1 MLKRKKNTASVIAT
15 GIGIA
20 TLGLSTPLFAAADAI
35 TDGIGKALSEGDV
48 ALNLRYR
55 YEYVDQDGKPEDA
68 DASTLKSRLTL
79 KSAVVGGFMGLV
91 EVDNLSYIGSE
102 RFNNTENG
110 KTKYP
115 VVADPD
121 YTEINQLFFSY
132 AFDDKHKTTIGR
144 QRINHS
150 DQRFMGGVAWRQ
162 NEQTFDAVRIQSSP
176 IDKLNI
182 DYSYIW
188 RVNRIF
194 GPNGDDNNFT
204 GDKHIALAAYQF
216 NAQHTL
222 SGFAYLLD
230 MNESPALS
238 SSTYGLEYKG
248 GFTVSD
254 DLSLGLNLSYAE
266 QSDYKDSP
274 LNYDAGYYFG
284 ELSAKFQPVTVAIGH
299 EVLES
304 DNGVSFKTPLATL
317 HKFQGFADKF
327 LVTPADGIEDSYLK
341 VATKVAGVKLVAVYH
356 DFQAE
361 SGGMDYGSEIDF
373 VAAYT
378 FSKNY
383 SVLFKYAA
391 YDAGEYATDTDKAWL
406 MVTAAF

>member
-1 MLKRKKNTASVIAT
+1 MLNRSKHTVPVAISIA
-15 GIGIA
+15 I
-20 TLGLSTPLFAAADAI
+20 LSLSTPLIASADTSAE
-35 TDGIGKALSEGDV
+35 GIDKALSEGDI

-55 YEYVDQDGKPEDA
+55 YEQVDQDGKPEDA
-68 DASTLKSRLTL
+68 RASTLRSRLTL
-79 KSAVVGGFMGLV
+79 KSGVIGGFMGLV
-91 EVDNLSYIGSE
+91 EVDNVSYIGSE

-121 YTEINQLFFSY
+121 YTEINQFFFSY
-132 AFDDKHKTTIGR
+132 AFDDDNKTTIGR

-150 DQRFMGGVAWRQ
+150 GQRFIGGVAWRH
-162 NEQTFDAVRIQSSP
+162 NEQTFDAARLQLSP
-176 IDKLNI
+176 LDKLTI

-194 GPNGDDNNFT
+194 GPAGDNNNFT
-204 GDKHIALAAYQF
+204 GDNHVAIATYVFNEQHSLA
-216 NAQHTL
+216 
-222 SGFAYLLD
+222 GFTYLLD

-248 GFTVSD
+248 SLMVNN
-254 DLSLGLNLSYAE
+254 DLSLAVNVSYAE

-274 LNYDAGYYFG
+274 LNYDSAYYFG
-284 ELSAKFQPVTVAIGH
+284 ELSAKFKPLSIAVGH
-299 EVLES
+299 EVLAS

-317 HKFQGFADKF
+317 HKFQGFADTF
-327 LVTPADGIEDSYLK
+327 LATPANGIKDSYLK
-341 VATKVAGVKLVAVYH
+341 VATKVGGVKLVAVYH
-356 DFQAE
+356 DFEAE
-361 SGGMDYGSEIDF
+361 TGGMAYGSEIDV

-391 YDAGEYATDTDKAWL
+391 FDADNYSSDTDKAWVML
-406 MVTAAF
+406 TAAF

>member
-1 MLKRKKNTASVIAT
+1 MLKHLSLAT
-15 GIGIA
+15 PLTLSLALLSLSTTEFVHAQVLPSGIG
-20 TLGLSTPLFAAADAI
+20 AAI
-35 TDGIGKALSEGDV
+35 QGGDID
-48 ALNLRYR
+48 LQLRYR

-68 DASTLKSRLTL
+68 KASTLRSRITLT
-79 KSAVVGGFMGLV
+79 SGTVGGFMGLV
-91 EVDNLSYIGSE
+91 EADNLSYIGSD
-102 RFNNTENG
+102 RFNNSENG
-110 KTKYP
+110 KTNYP

-132 AFDDKHKTTIGR
+132 AFDGNNKTTIGR

-150 DQRFMGGVAWRQ
+150 GQRFIGGVAWRQ
-162 NEQTFDAVRIQSSP
+162 NEQTFDAARLQFSP
-176 IDKLNI
+176 IDKLSI

-194 GPNGDDNNFT
+194 GPNGNNNNFT
-204 GDKHIALAAYQF
+204 GDNHVAIASYQF
-216 NAQHTL
+216 NAAHSL

-248 GFTVSD
+248 GFTIND
-254 DLSLGLNLSYAE
+254 DISLGLNLSYAE

-284 ELSAKFQPVTVAIGH
+284 ELSAKLKPVTIALGH

-304 DNGVSFKTPLATL
+304 DKGISFKTPLATL

-327 LVTPADGIEDSYLK
+327 LLTPTDGIKDSYLK
-341 VATKVAGVKLVAVYH
+341 VATQIGGVKLLAVYH
-356 DFQAE
+356 HFEAE
-361 SGGMDYGSEIDF
+361 NGGMNYGSEIDF

-383 SVLFKYAA
+383 KLLFKYAA
-391 YDAGEYATDTDKAWL
+391 YDADDYATDTDKAWL
-406 MVTAAF
+406 MLTAAF

>member
-1 MLKRKKNTASVIAT
+1 MLKHLSLAT
-15 GIGIA
+15 PLTLSLALLSLSTTEFVHAQVLPSGIG
-20 TLGLSTPLFAAADAI
+20 AAI
-35 TDGIGKALSEGDV
+35 QGGDID
-48 ALNLRYR
+48 LQLRYR

-68 DASTLKSRLTL
+68 KASTLRSRITLT
-79 KSAVVGGFMGLV
+79 SGTVGGFMGLV
-91 EVDNLSYIGSE
+91 EADNLSYIGSD
-102 RFNNTENG
+102 RFNNSENG
-110 KTKYP
+110 KTNYP

-132 AFDDKHKTTIGR
+132 AFDDNNKTTIGR

-150 DQRFMGGVAWRQ
+150 GQRFIGGVAWRQ
-162 NEQTFDAVRIQSSP
+162 NEQTFDAARLQFSP
-176 IDKLNI
+176 IDKLSI

-194 GPNGDDNNFT
+194 GPNGDNNNFT
-204 GDKHIALAAYQF
+204 GDNHVAIASYQF
-216 NAQHTL
+216 NAAHSL

-248 GFTVSD
+248 GFTIND
-254 DLSLGLNLSYAE
+254 DISLGLNLSYAE

-284 ELSAKFQPVTVAIGH
+284 ELSAKLKPVTIALGH

-304 DNGVSFKTPLATL
+304 DKGISFKTPLATL

-327 LVTPADGIEDSYLK
+327 LLTPTDGIKDSYLK
-341 VATKVAGVKLVAVYH
+341 VATQIGGVKLLAVYH
-356 DFQAE
+356 HFEAE
-361 SGGMDYGSEIDF
+361 NGGMNYGSEIDF

-383 SVLFKYAA
+383 KLLFKYAA
-391 YDAGEYATDTDKAWL
+391 YDADEYATDTDKAWL
-406 MVTAAF
+406 MLTAAF

>member
-1 MLKRKKNTASVIAT
+1 MLKHLSLAT
-15 GIGIA
+15 PLTLSLALLSLSTTEFVHAQVLPSGIG
-20 TLGLSTPLFAAADAI
+20 AAI
-35 TDGIGKALSEGDV
+35 QGGDID
-48 ALNLRYR
+48 LQLRYR

-68 DASTLKSRLTL
+68 KASTLRSRITLT
-79 KSAVVGGFMGLV
+79 SGTVGGFMGLV
-91 EVDNLSYIGSE
+91 EADNLSYIGSD
-102 RFNNTENG
+102 RFNNSENG
-110 KTKYP
+110 KTNYP

-132 AFDDKHKTTIGR
+132 AFDGNNKTTIGR

-150 DQRFMGGVAWRQ
+150 GQRFIGGVAWRQ
-162 NEQTFDAVRIQSSP
+162 NEQTFDAARLQFSP
-176 IDKLNI
+176 IDKLSI

-194 GPNGDDNNFT
+194 GPNGDNNNFT
-204 GDKHIALAAYQF
+204 GDNHVAIASYQF
-216 NAQHTL
+216 NAAHSL

-248 GFTVSD
+248 GFTIND
-254 DLSLGLNLSYAE
+254 DISLGLNLSYAE

-284 ELSAKFQPVTVAIGH
+284 ELSAKLKPVTIALGH

-304 DNGVSFKTPLATL
+304 DKGISFKTPLATL

-327 LVTPADGIEDSYLK
+327 LLTPTDGIKDSYLK
-341 VATKVAGVKLVAVYH
+341 VATQIGGVKLLAVYH
-356 DFQAE
+356 HFEAE
-361 SGGMDYGSEIDF
+361 NGGMNYGSEIDF

-383 SVLFKYAA
+383 KLLFKYAA
-391 YDAGEYATDTDKAWL
+391 YDADDYATDTDKAWL
-406 MVTAAF
+406 MLTAAF

>member
-1 MLKRKKNTASVIAT
+1 MLKHLSLAT
-15 GIGIA
+15 PLTLSLALLSLSTTEFVHAQVLPSGIG
-20 TLGLSTPLFAAADAI
+20 AAI
-35 TDGIGKALSEGDV
+35 QGGDID
-48 ALNLRYR
+48 LQLRYR

-68 DASTLKSRLTL
+68 KASTLRSRITLT
-79 KSAVVGGFMGLV
+79 SGTVGGFMGLV
-91 EVDNLSYIGSE
+91 EADNLSYIGSD
-102 RFNNTENG
+102 RFNNSENG
-110 KTKYP
+110 KTNYP

-132 AFDDKHKTTIGR
+132 AFDDNNKTTIGR

-150 DQRFMGGVAWRQ
+150 GQRFIGGVAWRQ
-162 NEQTFDAVRIQSSP
+162 NEQTFDAARLQFSP
-176 IDKLNI
+176 IDKLSI

-194 GPNGDDNNFT
+194 GPNGNNNNFT
-204 GDKHIALAAYQF
+204 GDNHVAIASYQF
-216 NAQHTL
+216 NAAHSL

-248 GFTVSD
+248 GFTIND
-254 DLSLGLNLSYAE
+254 DISLGLNLSYAE

-284 ELSAKFQPVTVAIGH
+284 ELSAKLKPVTIALGH

-304 DNGVSFKTPLATL
+304 DKGISFKTPLATL

-327 LVTPADGIEDSYLK
+327 LLTPTDGIKDSYLK
-341 VATKVAGVKLVAVYH
+341 VATQIGGVKLLAVYH
-356 DFQAE
+356 HFEAE
-361 SGGMDYGSEIDF
+361 NGGMNYGSEIDF

-383 SVLFKYAA
+383 KLLFKYAA
-391 YDAGEYATDTDKAWL
+391 YDADEYATDTDKAWL
-406 MVTAAF
+406 MLTAAF

>member
-1 MLKRKKNTASVIAT
+1 MLKHLSLAT
-15 GIGIA
+15 PLTLSLALLSLSTTEFVHAQVLPSGIG
-20 TLGLSTPLFAAADAI
+20 AAI
-35 TDGIGKALSEGDV
+35 QGGDID
-48 ALNLRYR
+48 LQLRYR

-68 DASTLKSRLTL
+68 KASTLRSRITLT
-79 KSAVVGGFMGLV
+79 SGTVGGFMGLV
-91 EVDNLSYIGSE
+91 EADNLSYIGSD

-110 KTKYP
+110 KTNYP

-132 AFDDKHKTTIGR
+132 AFDDNNKTTIGR

-150 DQRFMGGVAWRQ
+150 GQRFIGGVAWRQ
-162 NEQTFDAVRIQSSP
+162 NEQTFDAARLQFSP
-176 IDKLNI
+176 IDKLSI

-194 GPNGDDNNFT
+194 GPNGDNNNFT
-204 GDKHIALAAYQF
+204 GDNHVAIASYQF
-216 NAQHTL
+216 NAAHSL

-248 GFTVSD
+248 GFTIND
-254 DLSLGLNLSYAE
+254 DISLGLNLSYAE

-284 ELSAKFQPVTVAIGH
+284 ELSAKLKPVTIALGH

-304 DNGVSFKTPLATL
+304 DKGISFKTPLATL

-327 LVTPADGIEDSYLK
+327 LLTPTDGIKDSYLK
-341 VATKVAGVKLVAVYH
+341 VATQIGGVKLLAVYH
-356 DFQAE
+356 HFEAE
-361 SGGMDYGSEIDF
+361 NGGMNYGSEIDF

-383 SVLFKYAA
+383 KLLFKYAA
-391 YDAGEYATDTDKAWL
+391 YDADEYATDTDKAWL
-406 MVTAAF
+406 MLTAAF

>member
-1 MLKRKKNTASVIAT
+1 MLKHLSLAT
-15 GIGIA
+15 PLTLSLALLSLSTTEFVHAQVLPSGIG
-20 TLGLSTPLFAAADAI
+20 AAI
-35 TDGIGKALSEGDV
+35 QGGDID
-48 ALNLRYR
+48 LQLRYR

-68 DASTLKSRLTL
+68 KASTLRSRITLT
-79 KSAVVGGFMGLV
+79 SGTVGGFMGLV
-91 EVDNLSYIGSE
+91 EADNLSYIGSD

-110 KTKYP
+110 KTNYP

-132 AFDDKHKTTIGR
+132 AFDDNNKTTIGR

-150 DQRFMGGVAWRQ
+150 GQRFIGGVAWRQ
-162 NEQTFDAVRIQSSP
+162 NEQTFDAARLQFSP
-176 IDKLNI
+176 IDKLSI

-194 GPNGDDNNFT
+194 GPNGNNNNFT
-204 GDKHIALAAYQF
+204 GDNHVAIASYQF
-216 NAQHTL
+216 NAAHSL

-248 GFTVSD
+248 GFTIND
-254 DLSLGLNLSYAE
+254 DISLGLNLSYAE

-284 ELSAKFQPVTVAIGH
+284 ELSAKLKPVTIALGH

-304 DNGVSFKTPLATL
+304 DKGISFKTPLATL

-327 LVTPADGIEDSYLK
+327 LLTPTDGIKDSYLK
-341 VATKVAGVKLVAVYH
+341 VATQIGGVKLLAVYH
-356 DFQAE
+356 HFEAE
-361 SGGMDYGSEIDF
+361 NGGMNYGSEIDF

-383 SVLFKYAA
+383 KLLFKYAA
-391 YDAGEYATDTDKAWL
+391 YDADEYATDTDKAWL
-406 MVTAAF
+406 MLTAAF

>member
-1 MLKRKKNTASVIAT
+1 MLKRSKNTAPAAA
-15 GIGIA
+15 IGIA
-20 TLGLSTPLFAAADAI
+20 ILGLSTPLVSSADSI
-35 TDGIGKALSEGDV
+35 GEGIDKALSEGDI

-68 DASTLKSRLTL
+68 NASTLRSRLTL
-79 KSAVVGGFMGLV
+79 KSAQVGGFMGLV
-91 EVDNLSYIGSE
+91 EVDNVTYIGDDS
-102 RFNNTENG
+102 FNNTENG
-110 KTKYP
+110 RSNYAT
-115 VVADPD
+115 VADPD
-121 YTEINQLFFSY
+121 YSEINQLFFSY
-132 AFDDKHKTTIGR
+132 AFDENNKTTIGR

-150 DQRFMGGVAWRQ
+150 GQRFIGGVAWRQ
-162 NEQTFDAVRIQSSP
+162 NEQTFDAARLQFSP
-176 IDKLNI
+176 LDKLTI

-194 GPNGDDNNFT
+194 GPSGDDNNFT
-204 GDKHIALAAYQF
+204 GDNHIALASYKF

-248 GFTVSD
+248 NFTVCD
-254 DLSLGLNLSYAE
+254 DISLAVNLSYAE
-266 QSDYKDSP
+266 QSDYNNSP
-274 LNYDAGYYFG
+274 LNYDAAYYFG
-284 ELSAKFQPVTVAIGH
+284 EFTAKFKPMTISLGH

-327 LVTPADGIEDSYLK
+327 LITPANGIEDSYLK
-341 VATKVAGVKLVAVYH
+341 VATKVGGVKLVAVYH

-361 SGGMDYGSEIDF
+361 IGGMDYGSEIDF

-391 YDAGEYATDTDKAWL
+391 FDADDYASDTDKAWL